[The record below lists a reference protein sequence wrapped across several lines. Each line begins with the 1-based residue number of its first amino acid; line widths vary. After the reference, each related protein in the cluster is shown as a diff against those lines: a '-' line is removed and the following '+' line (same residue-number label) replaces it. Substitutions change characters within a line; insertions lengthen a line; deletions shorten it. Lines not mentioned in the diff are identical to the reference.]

1 MLLIGWCHSRVS
13 PTWGAYV
20 LCSLPDMGYAEG
32 VDKVRA
38 YSITIWV
45 DVALSP
51 DEVREAVE
59 RVGLPGM
66 QIDVREIMHG

>member
-1 MLLIGWCHSRVS
+1 
-13 PTWGAYV
+13 
-20 LCSLPDMGYAEG
+20 MGYAEG

-59 RVGLPGM
+59 RVELPGM